1 MTAGKQSAM
10 KKRVLWI
17 AILGFAAAVTVVAA
31 AETALHSV
39 IPNETRDLSSAEGKE
54 HRDSLP
60 VRLAG
65 SAKTA
70 PRNDKAFSF
79 APFSFSLTAFAAQQ
93 AQPQAPASPQPSAQE
108 PPAQLGDQGAIVRSV
123 NLVEV
128 LFSVVN
134 KKQKLIT
141 DLTKD
146 DFKVYDDGAQ
156 QEISSFSQPTDLPL
170 RIGMVLDTSNSIR
183 ERLQFE
189 QDAAIDFLFNALR
202 RGKDQAF
209 LMTFDDGPQM
219 IKDFTGDT
227 GDLRD
232 TILKQRAGG
241 GTSLYDAVYAAS
253 VHLLNNSP
261 VPPGPNSDVR
271 RVLVVISDG
280 DDNSSN
286 RSRGESVEMSQ
297 RAGVIIY
304 TISTSTEWV
313 SPDEEKDVMK
323 QVQRKYLKTE
333 GDQVLDQL
341 ALETGGR
348 SFFPYKVDDLGQS
361 FLDIGDELRHQY
373 ALAYSPAG
381 RGPDGKFHNIK
392 IEADRKDVTVRAR
405 KGYYYIPPSPPA
417 KPAG

>member
-1 MTAGKQSAM
+1 M
-10 KKRVLWI
+10 KKRAVWV
-17 AILGFAAAVTVVAA
+17 AILCFLSAVAVV
-31 AETALHSV
+31 S
-39 IPNETRDLSSAEGKE
+39 
-54 HRDSLP
+54 
-60 VRLAG
+60 
-65 SAKTA
+65 
-70 PRNDKAFSF
+70 
-79 APFSFSLTAFAAQQ
+79 AQQ
-93 AQPQAPASPQPSAQE
+93 AQPPAQPQPQSQPSAPPQTQQQ
-108 PPAQLGDQGAIVRSV
+108 PPAQVGREGAIISNV

-128 LFSVVN
+128 LFSVVT
-134 KKQKLIT
+134 KRQKLIT
-141 DLTKD
+141 DMNKEN
-146 DFKVYDDGAQ
+146 FKVFDDGVE
-156 QEISSFSQPTDLPL
+156 QEITSFSQPTDLPL

-189 QDAAIDFLFNALR
+189 QDAAINFLFNALR
-202 RGKDQAF
+202 RNKDQAF
-209 LMTFDDGPQM
+209 LMTFDDGAQI

-253 VHLLNNSP
+253 DHLLKNSP
-261 VPPGPNSDVR
+261 LPPGPNSDVR

-304 TISTSTEWV
+304 SISTSTDWV
-313 SPDEEKDVMK
+313 SAEDEKDPSK
-323 QVQRKYLKTE
+323 RIERKYLKTE
-333 GDQVLDQL
+333 GDQVLEQL

-348 SFFPYKVDDLGQS
+348 VFFPYKVDDLGQS

-381 RGPDGKFHNIK
+381 RSPDGKYHTIK
-392 IEADRKDVTVRAR
+392 IQTDRKDVVVRAR
-405 KGYYYIPPSPPA
+405 KGYYSIPIPVLPA
-417 KPAG
+417 KPAAPPA